1 MRRLIWMLLLLPVL
15 GLAQW
20 DYYRHVFFDNSLTP
34 DRYYYSE
41 GKAIAPSS
49 LDLDHGKLPV
59 DTKIFFTPPNA
70 LRLRW
75 KSAPGGSWEA
85 EVNLDNWR
93 NHPAGF
99 DGDTLYFWCY
109 SAEPLSA
116 DQLPRIQF
124 LDREGNF
131 VRPIRLKEPV
141 PARRWVRVH
150 LSLND
155 LATAS
160 LHPYDPRGIQSVL
173 FLQGA
178 ADGAE
183 HTLLIDEM
191 GIDSAAATKTL
202 PRTPR
207 EPQAKGYERHIDVSW
222 NPAGSVALKRY
233 TIYRSFDGTHYQAI
247 GTQQP
252 GIHRYTDWLGQSGRK
267 AFYKIKAS
275 NGIADSAFSQAVSAS
290 TRAMTDDE
298 LLDMVQEA
306 SVRYYWEGAHPNS
319 GTALENIPGDPNVVA
334 TGASGF
340 GIMAL
345 LVGVDRGFI
354 PRQQGNQRLHK
365 IATFLEKADRF
376 HGVWPH
382 FLDGRTGKAMAVFGR
397 YDNGGDL
404 VETAFLTEGLL
415 AARQYFKDDRA
426 LYNQLTRLWESIEW
440 DWHRRTPDSD
450 FLYWHWSP
458 DYSTLITHKLIGWN
472 EVMIT
477 YLLAIASPTH
487 PVPAS
492 LFYSGWASQS
502 KEAEE
507 YRAGRGRRA
516 DGDHYSNG
524 KTYEGIKLDV
534 GVGSGGPLFFTHYS
548 FMGFDPRG
556 IRDKY
561 ANYFENNRNL
571 ALINR
576 AWCMRN
582 PGGFAGY
589 GQDSW
594 GLTAS
599 DGPRG
604 YNPHEPSAAG
614 DDGTITPTGAL
625 ASFPYT
631 PQASMQAL
639 KHFYRDLGDR
649 LWGVY
654 GFRDAFNLKE
664 DWFAPISMGLNQA
677 PIAVM
682 IENHR
687 TALVWN
693 MFMANPE
700 IRPMLERIGFKPD
713 LLEPHA
719 AGSAAAQGETF
730 GAPPCCAR

>member
-1 MRRLIWMLLLLPVL
+1 MMRRLIWMLLLLPVL

-183 HTLLIDEM
+183 HTLIIDEI

-252 GIHRYTDWLGQSGRK
+252 GHSSCR
-267 AFYKIKAS
+267 
-275 NGIADSAFSQAVSAS
+275 
-290 TRAMTDDE
+290 
-298 LLDMVQEA
+298 
-306 SVRYYWEGAHPNS
+306 
-319 GTALENIPGDPNVVA
+319 
-334 TGASGF
+334 
-340 GIMAL
+340 
-345 LVGVDRGFI
+345 
-354 PRQQGNQRLHK
+354 
-365 IATFLEKADRF
+365 
-376 HGVWPH
+376 
-382 FLDGRTGKAMAVFGR
+382 
-397 YDNGGDL
+397 
-404 VETAFLTEGLL
+404 
-415 AARQYFKDDRA
+415 
-426 LYNQLTRLWESIEW
+426 
-440 DWHRRTPDSD
+440 
-450 FLYWHWSP
+450 
-458 DYSTLITHKLIGWN
+458 
-472 EVMIT
+472 
-477 YLLAIASPTH
+477 
-487 PVPAS
+487 
-492 LFYSGWASQS
+492 
-502 KEAEE
+502 
-507 YRAGRGRRA
+507 
-516 DGDHYSNG
+516 
-524 KTYEGIKLDV
+524 
-534 GVGSGGPLFFTHYS
+534 
-548 FMGFDPRG
+548 
-556 IRDKY
+556 
-561 ANYFENNRNL
+561 
-571 ALINR
+571 
-576 AWCMRN
+576 
-582 PGGFAGY
+582 
-589 GQDSW
+589 
-594 GLTAS
+594 
-599 DGPRG
+599 
-604 YNPHEPSAAG
+604 
-614 DDGTITPTGAL
+614 
-625 ASFPYT
+625 
-631 PQASMQAL
+631 
-639 KHFYRDLGDR
+639 
-649 LWGVY
+649 
-654 GFRDAFNLKE
+654 
-664 DWFAPISMGLNQA
+664 
-677 PIAVM
+677 
-682 IENHR
+682 
-687 TALVWN
+687 
-693 MFMANPE
+693 
-700 IRPMLERIGFKPD
+700 
-713 LLEPHA
+713 
-719 AGSAAAQGETF
+719 
-730 GAPPCCAR
+730 